1 MKATLPLIIVI
12 TLVGCS
18 DGRLS
23 EDEYAKAAQAIGRTA
38 KAEMDEFART
48 DDFPDPA
55 LGVEQASVFMEKRI
69 DKAIA
74 AAKIAWQSVDS
85 LKPPKKYDGFH
96 AATGALYRASHDG
109 LVQLRTHF
117 RGSPTRSRKSK
128 LRWVPISRQS
138 PLELPRKRKSWAK
151 TSLTNFAN
159 SATCS
164 SRGYCD

>member
-55 LGVEQASVFMEKRI
+55 LGVEQAFVFMEKRI

-117 RGSPTRSRKSK
+117 RGSPTKIEEVQAAMGADLKAKSIRVAEEAKK
-128 LRWVPISRQS
+128 LGEDISDELRQFS
-138 PLELPRKRKSWAK
+138 
-151 TSLTNFAN
+151 
-159 SATCS
+159 
-164 SRGYCD
+164 YMQ